1 MKLSLY
7 ISLLIIS
14 LLAFSSCNSNKS
26 MTTSDIANTEVI
38 TPCSEHGESDKAFF
52 RACAS
57 ATSSSISLSRDK
69 AINQARTQ
77 LAQKIIDN
85 TKSAGAKYS
94 SKYKNTDNRTFETVA
109 NDAVETL
116 LKDLSPTC
124 EKYSETN
131 GRYTTY
137 IAVEFEKSKA
147 SDKINSLLI
156 SCIQGFDAKT
166 FTLFFYE

>member
-1 MKLSLY
+1 MKLL
-7 ISLLIIS
+7 INILLFIIC

-26 MTTSDIANTEVI
+26 TTTSDIANTNVT
-38 TPCSEHGESDKAFF
+38 TPCSEYGESDNVFF
-52 RACAS
+52 RASAS

-94 SKYKNTDNRTFETVA
+94 SKHKNTDIKTFESVA
-109 NDAVETL
+109 NDAIEML

-137 IAVEFEKSKA
+137 IALEIERTKA
-147 SDKINSLLI
+147 LDKINSLLTNR
-156 SCIQGFDAKT
+156 IQGFDAGT
-166 FTLFFYE
+166 FAIFFNE